1 MLYELSA
8 FLENRRV
15 EYGLFG
21 NACKADCVG
30 ESIEKATRGSI
41 LRADTC
47 SCGSLYFDFHVPD

>member
-1 MLYELSA
+1 MLCELSA

-15 EYGLFG
+15 ECGLFG

-30 ESIEKATRGSI
+30 ESIEKATRESN

-47 SCGSLYFDFHVPD
+47 FCGSLYFDFHVSD